1 MKRVTVLLLTF
12 AVTLLLCFNAFSQF
26 KYQGGRVVI
35 GTNDPYSSYIITV
48 AGNGVYFNHTNGRF
62 FQLDV
67 SNTSA
72 PRVAG
77 NNNEV
82 VFYNTATSTF
92 NSIQVANVYTHSDA
106 KAKTGIQNFNYG
118 LTVVQKLR
126 PVSYNFIGK
135 ESRKVGYNQ
144 YTGNNAEIG
153 LLAQDLETVLPNLVF
168 TDEEG
173 HKLIN
178 YTALIPVLIDA
189 VKSLQEEVETLKA
202 GK

>member
-1 MKRVTVLLLTF
+1 MKRITIMLLVFIVTIFTC
-12 AVTLLLCFNAFSQF
+12 TNAFSQL
-26 KYQGGRVVI
+26 KYQGGRVII

-77 NNNEV
+77 NNNQV

-92 NSIQVANVYTHSDA
+92 NSIQVSNVYNLSDA
-106 KAKTGIQNFNYG
+106 KFKTGIQDFNYG
-118 LTVVQKLR
+118 LTVVRKLR
-126 PVSYNFIGK
+126 PVSYNFIGN
-135 ESRKVGYNQ
+135 ESRKVGYNP
-144 YTGNNAEIG
+144 YTGSNAEIG
-153 LLAQDLETVLPNLVF
+153 LLAQDLEAVLPNLVF
-168 TDEEG
+168 TDEKG
-173 HKLIN
+173 QKLIN

-189 VKSLQEEVETLKA
+189 VQSLQDEVESLKA
-202 GK
+202 GR